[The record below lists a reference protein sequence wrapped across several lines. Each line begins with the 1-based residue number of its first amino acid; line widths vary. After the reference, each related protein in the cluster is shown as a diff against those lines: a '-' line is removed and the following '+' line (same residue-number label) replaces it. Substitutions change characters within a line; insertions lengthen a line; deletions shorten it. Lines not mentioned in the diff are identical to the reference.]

1 MSSSSAQALWYSPSA
16 RWSTAALLVEVRSE
30 AATTATWGVF
40 APGWKGAAGRLHA
53 GLGVAS
59 LPVVVSSLGWW
70 WGELVVFE

>member
-1 MSSSSAQALWYSPSA
+1 MRRLGSAGEVKAVMLPPGA
-16 RWSTAALLVEVRSE
+16 FRLLAGR
-30 AATTATWGVF
+30 
-40 APGWKGAAGRLHA
+40 APPERLHA